1 MRDQSALLTQGP
13 IAKTLLTFALPLFL
27 GNLFQQMY
35 NTVDSLVVGNFI
47 GSDALA
53 AVASSGH
60 MAFLLIGF
68 LQGVFV
74 GAGVII
80 ARYYGARDAE
90 RLRISVHTTAFFAL
104 LGGGLL
110 SALGVVFSP
119 VILRLM
125 GTPETVLPNSLTYF
139 RIYFG
144 GLLSVVLY
152 NCVNGI
158 LQAVGDSRHPLYYL
172 IFSSLVNVALD
183 LVFVVVFRWGVAGV
197 AVATV
202 ISQAASAALGFY
214 HLSRH
219 GGEARVSWRDLRPD
233 WPMLK
238 QILRMG
244 VPSGLQNSIISFAN
258 MVVQSHINSFGAM
271 AMAGS
276 GTFLKLEGFAFLPIS
291 SFALSITT
299 FIGQNMGAC
308 QHERARRGAVFALC
322 AGAIM
327 AELLALLI
335 LFNIRPLMMAFGAEP
350 EVVAFGV
357 AQSRIAAP
365 FYFLPAMSHC
375 MAGILRGLGKAVVP
389 MLVMLVCWCLIRVGY
404 LSVALRINHDIR
416 LLYAAYP
423 ITWALSAATLLIC
436 CLRVRWDVQEPD

>member
-1 MRDQSALLTQGP
+1 
-13 IAKTLLTFALPLFL
+13 
-27 GNLFQQMY
+27 
-35 NTVDSLVVGNFI
+35 
-47 GSDALA
+47 
-53 AVASSGH
+53 

-80 ARYYGARDAE
+80 ARCYGARDSE
-90 RLRISVHTTAFFAL
+90 RLRISVRTTTFFAL

-110 SALGVVFSP
+110 SVLGVVFSP
-119 VILRLM
+119 GILRLM
-125 GTPETVLPNSLTYF
+125 GTPESVLPNSLTYF

-144 GLLSVVLY
+144 GLLSAVLY
-152 NCVNGI
+152 NYVNSI

-183 LVFVVVFRWGVAGV
+183 LIFVVVFRWGVAGV
-197 AVATV
+197 EVATV

-219 GGEARVSWRDLRPD
+219 GGGARVSWHDLRPD

-238 QILRMG
+238 QILHIG

-291 SFALSITT
+291 SFALSVTT

-308 QHERARRGAVFALC
+308 QHERAHRGAVFALC
-322 AGAIM
+322 SGALM
-327 AELLALLI
+327 SELLALLI
-335 LFNIRPLMMAFGAEP
+335 LFNIRPLMTAFGAEP

-389 MLVMLVCWCLIRVGY
+389 MLVMLACWCVIRVGY
-404 LSVALRINHDIR
+404 LTVALRFHHDIR

-423 ITWALSAATLLIC
+423 ITWALSTAALLF
-436 CLRVRWDVQEPD
+436 CLRRIRWTAEKP